1 MNRRWA
7 MLAATSGLLLLLAG
21 CGGSTAVTGSVSYE
35 GQPVESGSITFL
47 PADGQGPSAGAAISG
62 GQYRVDEIT
71 PGEKTVQIVGLKE
84 ISFAR
89 SSAEMAQQAEEAAR
103 RGTAA
108 APVEQASEIPANA
121 EGNNATVEVKPG
133 TQTLDFHLKRP
144 PQS

>member
-1 MNRRWA
+1 M
-7 MLAATSGLLLLLAG
+7 
-21 CGGSTAVTGSVSYE
+21 TGSVSYE

-47 PADGQGPSAGAAISG
+47 PADGQGPSAGAAITG

-84 ISFAR
+84 IAFAR

-108 APVEQASEIPANA
+108 APVEQASEIPADA

-133 TQTLDFHLKRP
+133 KQTLDFQLKRP
-144 PQS
+144 AQP

>member
-7 MLAATSGLLLLLAG
+7 MPAAISGLLLLVAG
-21 CGGSTAVTGSVSYE
+21 CGSSTAVTGSVSYE

-62 GQYRVDEIT
+62 GQYRVDEIA
-71 PGEKTVQIVGLKE
+71 PGEKIVQIVGLKE

-103 RGTAA
+103 RGTASA
-108 APVEQASEIPANA
+108 AVEQASEIPADA

-133 TQTLDFHLKRP
+133 TQTLDFQLKRP
-144 PQS
+144 AQP